1 MDEGSLH
8 LTLDAQ
14 SISTTTT
21 VSLACKGKQPDRV
34 QSSARGQLGP
44 GHTVGVLWV
53 VSVLT
58 SHLRHGIACGEGKR
72 IWVGACSWW
81 VGSFILNSDVVASDE
96 DRTGYNW

>member
-1 MDEGSLH
+1 MDDGSLH

-53 VSVLT
+53 VSVL
-58 SHLRHGIACGEGKR
+58 SLDLASPARHCLWRGQEDLGRCLQLVGWFFHPEFRCRGI
-72 IWVGACSWW
+72 
-81 VGSFILNSDVVASDE
+81 
-96 DRTGYNW
+96 